1 MKSVAEIKYY
11 DATTAKEASE
21 VLAANE
27 GKAKV
32 YAGGTDMLDWL
43 KRRYMATP
51 EVVVNIKNI
60 PGMKDISEEGGGLKI
75 GACVTLTD
83 LRNNGTVQSK
93 YKMLADAVRLG
104 PAPPIQNLATVAGDV
119 CQEVRCWYYRMG
131 DFYCYRK
138 GGPVCFAP
146 AGRNIF
152 HAIMEQKVCSAVVAG
167 DLAPALAA
175 LNAKLKIEGVG
186 GSREV
191 EMKDFYVVLGNV
203 LKPDEIITS
212 IIIPEAPSKGSFQ
225 KSRIRHAIDFA
236 MVSVAAATTSKG
248 TTVALGGVA
257 PILVVGTPSEV
268 NAAIDGA
275 SPLSENKYKV
285 GVAKALVAKA
295 TA

>member
-1 MKSVAEIKYY
+1 MRSVAKIKYY
-11 DATTAKEASE
+11 NATTVEEACE
-21 VLAANE
+21 ILAANE

-32 YAGGTDMLDWL
+32 YAGGTDVLDWL

-75 GACVTLTD
+75 GACVTLTE
-83 LRNNGTVQSK
+83 LRNNSTVQGK
-93 YKMLADAVRLG
+93 YKMLADAVRQG
-104 PAPPIQNLATVAGDV
+104 PAPPIQNLATVAGDI
-119 CQEVRCWYYRMG
+119 CQEVRCWYYRMQE
-131 DFYCYRK
+131 FYCYRK

-146 AGRNIF
+146 AGRNVF
-152 HAIMEQKVCSAVVAG
+152 HAIMEQKVCNAVVAG

-175 LNAKLKIEGVG
+175 LNAKLQIKGMS

-203 LKPDEIITS
+203 LAPDEIITS
-212 IIIPEAPSKGSFQ
+212 IMIPEAPSKASFE
-225 KSRIRHAIDFA
+225 KSRVRSAIDFA

-257 PILVVGTPSEV
+257 PVLVVGTPSEV

-275 SPLSENKYKV
+275 SPLSDNKYKV

-295 TA
+295 TM